1 VLRFGGTGPGAAFKT
16 RCALVA
22 VLSAAF
28 VVALFSALLAGA
40 VSGLTGFGLAL
51 ISTPLL
57 LFVYDPK
64 TVVALTVVLSIF
76 INLAVVLDSWRDA
89 ERRLAM
95 ALLPPAFVGII
106 FGAEVLR
113 VVDPLYIRLAV
124 GVIVVFSALLL
135 LRDVRLPGSG
145 SAWGTLVA
153 GSTSGVLSTSTG
165 LAGPPIVLLLA
176 SRNLPKR
183 AFRGSS
189 ALYFLVMSVAGL
201 VVLYA
206 RGIFEVDQTPLALAL
221 VPAAFVGKTIGTS
234 FLKRVSE
241 RGFRVIS
248 LGLVILTGALGV
260 ATAVW
265 ALI

>member
-1 VLRFGGTGPGAAFKT
+1 M
-16 RCALVA
+16 
-22 VLSAAF
+22 LSTAF

-89 ERRLAM
+89 ERRMAM
-95 ALLPPAFVGII
+95 ALLPSAFVGIV
-106 FGAEVLR
+106 FGAEILR
-113 VVDPLYIRLAV
+113 IVDPLYIRLAV

-135 LRDVRLPGSG
+135 LRDVRLPGAG

-176 SRNLPKR
+176 SRDLPKR

-189 ALYFLVMSVAGL
+189 ALYFFVMSIAGL
-201 VVLYA
+201 VVLYF

-241 RGFRVIS
+241 RGFRAIS
-248 LGLVILTGALGV
+248 LGLVILTGTLGV
-260 ATAVW
+260 LTAVW
-265 ALI
+265 ALLA